1 MKVLSVQ
8 QPWASLICTGVKDVE
23 NRTWQP
29 KEVPGRILIHASAK
43 KIPRD
48 YDMKYLLPEEISV
61 ISNMKLFGIC
71 PDYDELYYSSII
83 GYVDVVG
90 FINDSDSFWAS
101 PGQIHWKLENAYL
114 FDEPIQDVKGKLGLF
129 DYPLD
134 EKNLPPAH
142 KVEHNYPVLEGEHLT
157 VHLSDTAW
165 VTFMED
171 DSVFTI
177 DINDPYVIDTICK
190 EDSFELKPVKEITFI
205 NGKERITRKVKNFGW
220 DAYRDADGNDL
231 KYTTKDGEEEMLWA
245 LAIYELEK

>member
-71 PDYDELYYSSII
+71 PDYNELYYSSII

-90 FINDSDSFWAS
+90 FTNDSDSFWAG
-101 PGQIHWKLENAYL
+101 PGQTHWKLENAFL

-134 EKNLPPAH
+134 ENNLPPAH

-157 VHLSDTAW
+157 VHLGDTAW
-165 VTFMED
+165 IIFMEN

-205 NGKERITRKVKNFGW
+205 NGKDKITRKVKNFGW
-220 DAYRDADGNDL
+220 DAYKDADGNDL

-245 LAIYELEK
+245 LAVYELEK

>member
-8 QPWASLICTGVKDVE
+8 QPWSSLICTGVKDVE

-90 FINDSDSFWAS
+90 FTNDSDSFWAS
-101 PGQIHWKLENAYL
+101 PGQTHWVLENAYL

-134 EKNLPPAH
+134 ENNLPPAH

-157 VHLSDTAW
+157 VHLGDTAW
-165 VTFMED
+165 IIFMED

-177 DINDPYVIDTICK
+177 DINDPYVIDTICR

-205 NGKERITRKVKNFGW
+205 NGKNKITRKVKNFGW
-220 DAYRDADGNDL
+220 DAYKDADGNDL
-231 KYTTKDGEEEMLWA
+231 KYTTKDGGEEMLWA
-245 LAIYELEK
+245 LAVYELEK

>member
-90 FINDSDSFWAS
+90 FSNDSDSFWAG
-101 PGQIHWKLENAYL
+101 PGQTHWKLENAHL

-134 EKNLPPAH
+134 ENNLPPAH

-157 VHLSDTAW
+157 VHLGDTAW
-165 VTFMED
+165 IIFIED

-205 NGKERITRKVKNFGW
+205 NGKNKITRKVKNFGW
-220 DAYRDADGNDL
+220 DAYKDADGNDL
-231 KYTTKDGEEEMLWA
+231 KYTTKDGKEEMLWA
-245 LAIYELEK
+245 LAVYELEK